1 MNQHFL
7 TWKDVVEIATLVCN
21 LLETIQ
27 MVFHWLWMIR
37 LQHIIYSMYRWDICI
52 DEIYVSV
59 PCINVCICIYI
70 YPCMTD
76 STFIYQKLMMLW
88 ISNSHTHIYLD
99 KCSYQLPTF
108 SPNSVPK
115 ATQDG
120 GTGVIMPWSKGEGT
134 YCGFSND
141 WSWDFFLQSSSTIY
155 IKTLRIFSVENYT
168 SMPEF
173 HLCRKIASI
182 PPPIC

>member
-59 PCINVCICIYI
+59 PCINVCIYI
-70 YPCMTD
+70 YTCMTD
-76 STFIYQKLMMLW
+76 STLIYQKLMMLR
-88 ISNSHTHIYLD
+88 ISNSHTLFCHHIYLD
-99 KCSYQLPTF
+99 KCSYPLSHQTLI
-108 SPNSVPK
+108 PK

-120 GTGVIMPWSKGEGT
+120 GTGVIMPWAKVKAQKR
-134 YCGFSND
+134 GF
-141 WSWDFFLQSSSTIY
+141 QRIEVGISSSNLQVQFT
-155 IKTLRIFSVENYT
+155 KKNLRIFSVENYT

-173 HLCRKIASI
+173 HLCRKNASI